1 MALGSS
7 NLTRLDCLHLQL
19 RPRVGISTLHRFNT
33 PVQGLPYLPTWTRPP
48 IRGLSPL
55 IARSNSQDRRLI
67 VQEVDPDLWEVL
79 EICDIEE
86 LHLIHRILFSRNPFS
101 PLIKNLVT
109 ETDPIDAQL
118 NSRDSMMFKIQNQ
131 FQFLAASSLQTIRG
145 IRPSYRD
152 TLLHIRSK

>member
-1 MALGSS
+1 MVLGSS
-7 NLTRLDCLHLQL
+7 NLTRLDCLHPQP
-19 RPRVGISTLHRFNT
+19 RPRVGISTLPRFNH
-33 PVQGLPYLPTWTRPP
+33 PVQGLHFHPTWTRPP
-48 IRGLSPL
+48 LRGLSPL
-55 IARSNSQDRRLI
+55 IARSNSQDHRLI
-67 VQEVDPDLWEVL
+67 VHEVDPDLWEVL

-86 LHLIHRILFSRNPFS
+86 LTLIHRILFSRNPFS

-109 ETDPIDAQL
+109 ETDPMDTQ
-118 NSRDSMMFKIQNQ
+118 NGRDSMMFKIQNQ